1 MVADGVQMGDV
12 PPMSVPVEDVPIE
25 GVPVFDP
32 SVRFDG
38 MTPEQLD
45 EQFRAAMEGDGI
57 TFEPID
63 GNINE
68 NN

>member
-1 MVADGVQMGDV
+1 
-12 PPMSVPVEDVPIE
+12 MSVPVEDVPIE

-32 SVRFDG
+32 SVGFDG